1 MLKLERIYKSGTAF
15 EILAEAIL
23 YGDIESGT
31 EITQTEAASSLGV
44 SRMPVRE
51 AFLALEYCGLVERLP
66 GQHVRVSDIGGEDVK
81 NIFRDFAV
89 LSMETVK
96 KLDPDGVES
105 QRDFLR
111 TLEDRIKPSLRKKF
125 LEIII
130 EVYLMPVIK
139 NPQCPGKISEVFSSL
154 LNAMKNS
161 DTAETVR
168 CFKVYCGVLAD
179 ELIKIRTERKIKNVK
194 SQTG

>member
-1 MLKLERIYKSGTAF
+1 MLKLERIYKFGTAF

-23 YGDIESGT
+23 YGDIEPGT

-66 GQHVRVSDIGGEDVK
+66 GQHVRVSDIDGEDVK
-81 NIFRDFAV
+81 NIFGDFAA
-89 LSMETVK
+89 LSMGTVR
-96 KLDPDGVES
+96 KLDPDGCEDQAV
-105 QRDFLR
+105 FLR
-111 TLEDRIKPSLRKKF
+111 MLENMTKSSLRKKF

-139 NPQCPGKISEVFSSL
+139 NPLRPVKINEAFSSL

-161 DTAETVR
+161 DTAETER
-168 CFKVYCGVLAD
+168 CFEVYCGVLAD
-179 ELIKIRTERKIKNVK
+179 ELIKIRMERKIKNVK

>member
-1 MLKLERIYKSGTAF
+1 MLKLERIYKFGTAF

-23 YGDIESGT
+23 YGDIEPGT

-66 GQHVRVSDIGGEDVK
+66 GQHVRVSDIDGEDVK
-81 NIFRDFAV
+81 NIFGDFAA
-89 LSMETVK
+89 LNMGTVR
-96 KLDPDGVES
+96 KLDPDGCEDQAV
-105 QRDFLR
+105 FLR
-111 TLEDRIKPSLRKKF
+111 MLENMTKSSLRKKF

-139 NPQCPGKISEVFSSL
+139 NPLCPVKINEAFSSL

-161 DTAETVR
+161 DTAETER
-168 CFKVYCGVLAD
+168 CFEVYCGVLAD
-179 ELIKIRTERKIKNVK
+179 ELIKIRMERKIKNVK